1 VNTSEPRYRL
11 RMRTVVLGL
20 IALAVSASVLLST
33 WGSVDVPPRA
43 VALAV
48 LIGAG
53 VLLLGNGIA
62 TAVREQRQR
71 VTDDPRA

>member
-1 VNTSEPRYRL
+1 
-11 RMRTVVLGL
+11 MRTVVLGL